1 MEVITDNDN
10 RSVYLNNDDI
20 CWNCKNRYGCPL
32 VECLSN
38 GLVEATSDIL
48 VKECAHYKDI

>member
-1 MEVITDNDN
+1 MEVVTDNDN
-10 RSVYLNNDDI
+10 RSVYLNEDDI